1 MKMQEIR
8 ARAEALGINSIRKG
22 KEALV
27 REIQQAEGNRD
38 CFNRGESQTCGQ
50 LACAWRSDCR

>member
-8 ARAEALGINSIRKG
+8 ARAKALGINSIRKG
-22 KEALV
+22 KETLI

>member
-8 ARAEALGINSIRKG
+8 ARAKALGINSLRKG

-50 LACAWRSDCR
+50 LACAWRSDCK

>member
-8 ARAEALGINSIRKG
+8 ARAEALGINSLRKG
-22 KEALV
+22 KEALI

>member
-8 ARAEALGINSIRKG
+8 ARAGTLGINSLRKG
-22 KEALV
+22 KEALI
-27 REIQQAEGNRD
+27 REVQKAEGNRD

>member
-1 MKMQEIR
+1 MKMQAVR
-8 ARAEALGINSIRKG
+8 ARAKALGINGNRKSKETLIRG
-22 KEALV
+22 
-27 REIQQAEGNRD
+27 IQQAEGNRD

>member
-8 ARAEALGINSIRKG
+8 ARAETLGINSLRKG
-22 KEALV
+22 KESLV

>member
-22 KEALV
+22 KEALI

>member
-8 ARAEALGINSIRKG
+8 ARAEALGINSLRKG
-22 KEALV
+22 KEALIH
-27 REIQQAEGNRD
+27 EIQQAEGNRD